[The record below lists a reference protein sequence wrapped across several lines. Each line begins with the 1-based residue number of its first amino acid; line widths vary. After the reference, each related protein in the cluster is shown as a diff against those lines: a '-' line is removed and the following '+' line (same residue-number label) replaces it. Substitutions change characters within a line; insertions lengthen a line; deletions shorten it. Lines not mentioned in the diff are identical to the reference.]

1 MKNFDWILI
10 LSLGIIWGASF
21 FFNEVLLQT
30 LSPLMIVYLRVL
42 LASVFLVGIVIIKGE
57 SFAFTAKN
65 VFNLAIMALLNNVI
79 PFLLIVYGQQTITGG
94 LASILNANT
103 AFFALIL
110 AAMFLP
116 NERLSS
122 HRLVGVIIG
131 LLGVIMAVGYENII
145 QFDRD
150 GVGKYLVVL
159 ATLSYAFA
167 GIWAKARLH
176 TLSPMVSATGML
188 TLSTLILSPYA
199 LTYHGYELLS
209 LNWVTFWYAMG
220 TGILCTSIA
229 YLLYFKILENTGA
242 GNLLICTLI
251 IPPSAIVLNA
261 FILGQNITLTE
272 LYGLITISIGLMV
285 LDGRITNRL

>member
-57 SFAFTAKN
+57 SFVFTAKN

>member
-176 TLSPMVSATGML
+176 PLSPMVSATGML

-209 LNWVTFWYAMG
+209 LNWATFWYAMG